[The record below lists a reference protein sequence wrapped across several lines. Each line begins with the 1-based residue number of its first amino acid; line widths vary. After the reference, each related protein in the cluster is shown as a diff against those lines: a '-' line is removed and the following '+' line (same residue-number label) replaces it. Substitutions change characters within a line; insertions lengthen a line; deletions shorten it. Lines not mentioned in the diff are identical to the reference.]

1 MSLSMQEKE
10 DLLDIIE
17 IVFGN
22 DPAIA
27 SQVNNFNERTVA
39 AVEDALQTLVRC
51 NDMRQL
57 VLGLVGGANVMVKG
71 WLRDII
77 SKLRMELSSGRIQFD
92 GLGCRV
98 VTVNNWRNAVI
109 MSVY

>member
-27 SQVNNFNERTVA
+27 SQVSNFNDRTVA

-51 NDMRQL
+51 NDNMRQ
-57 VLGLVGGANVMVKG
+57 
-71 WLRDII
+71 RD
-77 SKLRMELSSGRIQFD
+77 G
-92 GLGCRV
+92 
-98 VTVNNWRNAVI
+98 
-109 MSVY
+109 